1 MSPSSSRT
9 QSRGEEIAN
18 AISHGCGAL
27 AAIAAIP
34 VLVVHHVATAAPSA
48 SALAGVVIFGVA
60 LTVLYTTS
68 TLYHALPHGTAKRVF
83 RRLDHAAIY
92 VLIAGT
98 YTPFALGIFR
108 EAWGWALCALIW
120 AMAAAGILM
129 KSLGRGHHPLLSSAT
144 YVAMGWVALLVPGPL
159 FEVLP
164 TPGFALLLAGGLAY
178 TLGVVFFVLDEKV
191 RYAHFVWHAFVL
203 LGSVCHFISVLRF
216 A

>member
-1 MSPSSSRT
+1 MTPSPSRIQT
-9 QSRGEEIAN
+9 RGEEIAN
-18 AISHGCGAL
+18 AISHGCGVL
-27 AAIAAIP
+27 AAIAAVPI
-34 VLVVHHVATAAPSA
+34 LVVHHVATAAISA
-48 SALAGVVIFGVA
+48 SALVGVVLFGVA
-60 LTVLYTTS
+60 LTVLYTAS

-108 EAWGWALCALIW
+108 EAWGWALCVSIW

-129 KSLGRGHHPLLSSAT
+129 KSLGRGHHPVLSSTT

-159 FEVLP
+159 LNLLP
-164 TPGFALLLAGGLAY
+164 TPGFVLLLTGGIAY
-178 TLGVVFFVLDEKV
+178 TLGVVFFVLDEKI
-191 RYAHFVWHAFVL
+191 RYAHFIWHVFVL
-203 LGSVCHFISVLRF
+203 LGSVCHFLAVLRF

>member
-1 MSPSSSRT
+1 MTRSLGRP

-27 AAIAAIP
+27 ASIAAIP
-34 VLVVHHVATAAPSA
+34 ILVVHDVATGTVSA
-48 SALAGVVIFGVA
+48 SALLGVVVFGVA
-60 LTVLYTTS
+60 LTLLYTTS

-83 RRLDHAAIY
+83 RRLDHSAIY

-120 AMAAAGILM
+120 AMAGAGILV
-129 KSLGRGHHPLLSSAT
+129 KSLGRGHHPVMSSVTYLS
-144 YVAMGWVALLVPGPL
+144 MGWLALLVPGPL
-159 FEVLP
+159 LNLLP
-164 TPGFALLLAGGLAY
+164 TPGLVLLVSGGFAY
-178 TLGVVFFVLDEKV
+178 TLGVLFFVLDDRL

-203 LGSVCHFISVLRF
+203 LGSACHFAAVLLY